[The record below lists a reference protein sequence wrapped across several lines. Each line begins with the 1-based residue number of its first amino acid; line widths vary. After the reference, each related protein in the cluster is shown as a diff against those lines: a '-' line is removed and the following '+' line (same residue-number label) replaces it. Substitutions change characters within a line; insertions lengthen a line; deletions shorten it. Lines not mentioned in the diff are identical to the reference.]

1 MLHVQ
6 IVLTILPPRSYHPL
20 LEMPDFKH
28 KAMSGIEA
36 PGLGTSW
43 HRKHMYRWSMN
54 LCWVVP
60 PSQDAS
66 GK

>member
-1 MLHVQ
+1 MLHIQ

-36 PGLGTSW
+36 PGLGNGNTCTNIFLPQVGIDEFSFGIDG
-43 HRKHMYRWSMN
+43 
-54 LCWVVP
+54 V
-60 PSQDAS
+60 
-66 GK
+66 